1 MSYDCT
7 EIIDKIDDI
16 IVSSTDLSA
25 MTKTQ
30 IKNYGSS
37 IGLSLNSPLPK
48 NTMITNVLSSDEFT
62 QAEVL
67 RKKADFANMLNEL
80 NGL

>member
-37 IGLSLNSPLPK
+37 IGLSLNSSLTK
-48 NTMITNVLSSDEFT
+48 NNMITNVLSSDEFT